1 MYFLPSLYILH
12 VILCV
17 IVILCGSV
25 NFMSDIFA
33 TILMDLQELRQ
44 QVRMIKLR
52 LIFFPQTGTFNE
64 IFYVYADVYIIFMH
78 MTCVIM

>member
-1 MYFLPSLYILH
+1 M
-12 VILCV
+12 
-17 IVILCGSV
+17 ILCGSV